1 MNVTKEIQ
9 RINSRE
15 IERNIS
21 VSGSWHAQYRDSPY
35 IFVGNIPFDL
45 TEGDIITIFSQYG
58 EILDIQLVRN
68 RETGESK
75 GFGFLR
81 YEDQR
86 STILAVDN
94 LNNFTLL
101 GRTLRVDHASAET
114 KDGEK
119 RTGMNAAPPLLQRD
133 NDESGSDSEDSDDIE
148 SKVDPDD
155 PMREERS
162 RSWSRERNVTKERSR
177 SWSRERNVTRERSRS
192 WSRFNSRDDVRGREK
207 RRVENYTRERS
218 RSRSR
223 SRGRDYDRN
232 RHVESVTR
240 YKSRSRSRGRDY
252 DRNRRVESVTR
263 YKSRSRSRSRSRNHG
278 RGSER
283 NYR

>member
-94 LNNFTLL
+94 LNNYTLL

-119 RTGMNAAPPLLQRD
+119 RTGMNAAPPLMQKVLLLLLLFFPD
-133 NDESGSDSEDSDDIE
+133 GGSESDTEDSEDLE
-148 SKVDPDD
+148 RKVDPDD

-162 RSWSRERNVTKERSR
+162 RSL
-177 SWSRERNVTRERSRS
+177 TR
-192 WSRFNSRDDVRGREK
+192 FSRDDVRGR
-207 RRVENYTRERS
+207 RE
-218 RSRSR
+218 
-223 SRGRDYDRN
+223 YDRN
-232 RHVESVTR
+232 RRHVEKVTR
-240 YKSRSRSRGRDY
+240 YKSRSRSH
-252 DRNRRVESVTR
+252 
-263 YKSRSRSRSRSRNHG
+263 SRSRNHG
-278 RGSER
+278 RGSVR
-283 NYR
+283 SYR

>member
-94 LNNFTLL
+94 LNNYTLL

-119 RTGMNAAPPLLQRD
+119 RTGMNAAPPLMQKD
-133 NDESGSDSEDSDDIE
+133 GGSESDTEDSEDLE
-148 SKVDPDD
+148 RKVDPDD
-155 PMREERS
+155 PMREFIIKKLK
-162 RSWSRERNVTKERSR
+162 KERKKAKKKSKEEKKKR
-177 SWSRERNVTRERSRS
+177 KRNE
-192 WSRFNSRDDVRGREK
+192 DDE
-207 RRVENYTRERS
+207 
-218 RSRSR
+218 
-223 SRGRDYDRN
+223 
-232 RHVESVTR
+232 
-240 YKSRSRSRGRDY
+240 
-252 DRNRRVESVTR
+252 
-263 YKSRSRSRSRSRNHG
+263 
-278 RGSER
+278 
-283 NYR
+283 